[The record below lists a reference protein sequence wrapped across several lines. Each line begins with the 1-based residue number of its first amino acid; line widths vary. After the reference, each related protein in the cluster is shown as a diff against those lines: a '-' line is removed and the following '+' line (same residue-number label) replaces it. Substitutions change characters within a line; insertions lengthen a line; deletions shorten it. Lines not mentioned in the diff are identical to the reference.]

1 MKNYAWHPDFTSGLS
16 GLNRIPGR
24 YPATSLHQVFSFLE
38 LYRCALIEA
47 VAAMILAFSVHPDFN
62 RPKPRRIN
70 FIDRGLFRLLS
81 IVSLAQKE
89 TPRTSLT
96 QRAGEN
102 GTKGPMEH
110 CKGQGSQGPSD
121 LLADGGKAA
130 DLTPAARNRA
140 EAELPA
146 NTAAVDVGHTTPPN
160 LSERNH

>member
-89 TPRTSLT
+89 TPPPPPPPPQGGESTKKPTAQVENDRT
-96 QRAGEN
+96 Q
-102 GTKGPMEH
+102 
-110 CKGQGSQGPSD
+110 
-121 LLADGGKAA
+121 
-130 DLTPAARNRA
+130 
-140 EAELPA
+140 
-146 NTAAVDVGHTTPPN
+146 PPTH
-160 LSERNH
+160 S